1 MEVGKTVL
9 EQLKPVGQPGVFE
22 PEQAQGRCIQIA
34 DAVIALGG
42 RIVMDVGMVAALCA
56 RRGKTAR
63 EFLGI
68 RKVGARESGRDPRLA
83 QGRAEI
89 RPARRESEK
98 DGSGKTAHAKR
109 VSRPSA
115 FGEMRFAGHLRY
127 GKRRGKENSTRDDSA

>member
-1 MEVGKTVL
+1 MEVGKTVV

-68 RKVGARESGRDPRLA
+68 RKVGARESRRDPRLG
-83 QGRAEI
+83 QGRPE
-89 RPARRESEK
+89 PRRAGRK
-98 DGSGKTAHAKR
+98 SGR
-109 VSRPSA
+109 GR
-115 FGEMRFAGHLRY
+115 AG
-127 GKRRGKENSTRDDSA
+127 